1 MAPTRALDSMDK
13 PEFTQT
19 LSTGTRRVQIRGWSV
34 EVVAGPDKGKKA
46 TTLDALIRIGSDPTC
61 DLVLEDPTVSRRHLE
76 LERGPRG
83 LIVRDLGSRN
93 GVYLQDR
100 QVLSA
105 VAQPNDTL
113 SLGKTK
119 LKVRQEGKPV
129 ERDLEAS
136 DRFGELVGTSERMRL
151 VFAELKAAATQDANL
166 LIEGETGTGK
176 ELAARA
182 VHSHGKRKDG
192 PLVVIDA
199 ASLTDERGLFG
210 DAGNEPGALESAQ
223 GGTLVLDEIAD
234 LPTLV
239 QPRLLRVLESKELL
253 RANGTKLALDVRIIA
268 TTQRNL
274 DEEVRAGHFRSDL
287 FFRLAVARVK
297 LPPLRARKEDIAPLT
312 RALLGPNA
320 EPLKPEVLSLFD
332 GYDWPGNVRELR
344 NVLERRA
351 LFEGQDDA
359 RWLALLPKGEKKAD
373 AANALGPLVDLPYHE
388 AKDRVQADFERAY
401 FAEVM
406 RSCGFDLQAAGTKTG
421 LSVQSLYRLL
431 KKNGLRLKDLKNT
444 GDLDK

>member
-1 MAPTRALDSMDK
+1 MET

-19 LSTGTRRVQIRGWSV
+19 LSTGGKRVQIRGWSV

-61 DLVLEDPTVSRRHLE
+61 DLVLSDPTVSRRHLE

-93 GVYLQDR
+93 GVFLQDR
-100 QVLSA
+100 QVLTA
-105 VAQPNDTL
+105 IAQPNDTL

-129 ERDLEAS
+129 ERELEPG
-136 DRFGELVGTSERMRL
+136 DRFGELVGASERMRL
-151 VFAELKAAATQDANL
+151 VFAELKAAAAQDVNL

-182 VHSHGKRKDG
+182 VHAHSRRKGG
-192 PLVVIDA
+192 PLVVLDSS
-199 ASLTDERGLFG
+199 SLTDERILFG
-210 DAGNEPGALESAQ
+210 DAPNEPGALEQAQ
-223 GGTLVLDEIAD
+223 GGTVVLDEIAD
-234 LPTLV
+234 LPTLI

-253 RANGTKLALDVRIIA
+253 RPNGAKAAIDVRIIA

-297 LPPLRARKEDIAPLT
+297 LPPLRARKDDLPVLT
-312 RALLGPNA
+312 RSLLGANA

-344 NVLERRA
+344 NVLERRQ

-359 RWLALLPKGEKKAD
+359 RWLALLPKGEKRPEAEG
-373 AANALGPLVDLPYHE
+373 AAIGPLADLPYHE
-388 AKDRVQADFERAY
+388 AKDRILADFERAY

-406 RSCGFDLQAAGTKTG
+406 RAAGFDLKAAESKTG
-421 LSVQSLYRLL
+421 LSIQSLYRLL

-444 GDLDK
+444 EDLDK